1 VTGAPGTLLALVALG
16 ALVLAACEP
25 SGPDRPH
32 IVLGRD
38 AAALREAF
46 NADSG
51 AVRVVMLL
59 SPT

>member
-1 VTGAPGTLLALVALG
+1 MNDAPGTWVAVVALCS
-16 ALVLAACEP
+16 LVGAACEP

-32 IVLGRD
+32 LVLGQD
-38 AAALREAF
+38 AAALGEAF